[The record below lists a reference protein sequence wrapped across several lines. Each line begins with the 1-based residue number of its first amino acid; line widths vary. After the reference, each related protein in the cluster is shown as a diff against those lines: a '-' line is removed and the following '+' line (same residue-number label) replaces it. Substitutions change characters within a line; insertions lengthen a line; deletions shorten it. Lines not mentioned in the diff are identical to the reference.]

1 MAGINFTDEQEYAPK
16 LSFKNNEVLPHVSV
30 SLTDAEIITWLRK
43 QNYQTEIGEQEYTMY
58 FDVDMPK
65 IIREAIAHF
74 SSGNER

>member
-1 MAGINFTDEQEYAPK
+1 MENKEKTKTEILAEALERK
-16 LSFKNNEVLPHVSV
+16 R
-30 SLTDAEIITWLRK
+30 DAEIITWLRK

-65 IIREAIAHF
+65 IIRAAIAHF